1 MFFFS
6 QPGESERGGQSPI
19 SPEANKKLA
28 ARKCTTK
35 PNLGIVGAF
44 QEEVEDEQEEENAG
58 NKDKTG
64 GSRTPSPTLLLL

>member
-1 MFFFS
+1 MFFFF
-6 QPGESERGGQSPI
+6 PAGGERERGTITNQS
-19 SPEANKKLA
+19 NKKLA